1 MSGTFDT
8 IGGKVITDNV
18 QTDNDFN
25 ENDREYAKLGKEG
38 RFLIA
43 RIQLGQKISF
53 K

>member
-25 ENDREYAKLGKEG
+25 ENDREYANSEKKVG
-38 RFLIA
+38 F
-43 RIQLGQKISF
+43 F
-53 K
+53 VT